1 MYEWLRILGHKIFF
15 NWVKGIL
22 VSSLLDFSFHYLFHK
37 ISIHL
42 AQRCSAQKKTCSIP
56 NNVIYVC
63 TSSTFNSFL
72 MTRSSWRIWFTV
84 NSTTE
89 LPNFQS
95 TVCKHEIAELV
106 YPCRG
111 NNKLKIT
118 MLKHKIDYVIE
129 DINNVIK
136 LYPVLII
143 LVVHSFFQVPICN
156 FNGLSFKTE
165 LNILLK

>member
-1 MYEWLRILGHKIFF
+1 MYECLRILGHKLFF

-95 TVCKHEIAELV
+95 TVCKHEIVELV

-111 NNKLKIT
+111 YMNCGQWFATNIR
-118 MLKHKIDYVIE
+118 
-129 DINNVIK
+129 
-136 LYPVLII
+136 LYLWLYKEYII
-143 LVVHSFFQVPICN
+143 CTRVRNQGWFAHSN
-156 FNGLSFKTE
+156 AN
-165 LNILLK
+165 